1 MARGNGLARLQIQ
14 STADRVRDELRRLVL
29 SGALEPGQPLNEKL
43 VAEQLGVSRSPVREA
58 LQRLVTERLLTAER
72 NKSVTVRQFTPDD
85 INEIYDARTAIES
98 HAAATVIA
106 AGPQKVADTCEQLQG
121 ALQRLHTA
129 LETGDRLEI
138 AEADLAF
145 HQQLVRCGG
154 NSRLVDA
161 YLLLSAETITCIT
174 WLENLL
180 PSGDELLQ
188 DHQDFIDAL
197 NTHDPG
203 QMSRVIAQH
212 LDRASAN
219 LSAYSSADRPN
230 GNPARAPQR

>member
-1 MARGNGLARLQIQ
+1 MAKGNGLARLQIQ

-58 LQRLVTERLLTAER
+58 LQRLVAERLLTAER
-72 NKSVTVRQFTPDD
+72 NKSVTVRQFTAND
-85 INEIYDARTAIES
+85 INEIYDARIAIES

-106 AGPQKVADTCEQLQG
+106 AGPQTVADTCEQLQG
-121 ALQRLHTA
+121 ALQQLHTA

-138 AEADLAF
+138 AAADLAF

-203 QMSRVIAQH
+203 QMCRVIAQH

>member
-1 MARGNGLARLQIQ
+1 MATGAELAQLQIQ
-14 STADRVRDELRRLVL
+14 STADRVRGELRRLIL

-72 NKSVTVRQFTPDD
+72 NKSVTVRQFTADD

-98 HAAATVIA
+98 HAAATVIT
-106 AGPQKVADTCEQLQG
+106 AGPQRVADTCEQLRG
-121 ALQRLHTA
+121 ALQQLHTA
-129 LETGDRLEI
+129 LETGDRLEV
-138 AEADLAF
+138 AEADLGF

-161 YLLLSAETITCIT
+161 YLLLSAETITCMT

-203 QMSRVIAQH
+203 QMCRVIAQH

-219 LSAYSSADRPN
+219 LSAYTPPGRPN